1 MRVHLRR
8 LARAPR
14 VEADGDELV
23 VHGLVCSVCASRT
36 RTALLS
42 VPGVQAGEVDLD
54 RGRARLRF
62 GPGQRPDLATLQQ
75 ALEGVVVGL
84 AVRRVIERGVSRIAR
99 IVTRVRGAATCRQ
112 TSA

>member
-8 LARAPR
+8 LTRAPR

-23 VHGLVCSVCASRT
+23 IHGLVCSVCASRT
-36 RTALLS
+36 RAALLS
-42 VPGVQAGEVDLD
+42 VPGVRSGEVDLD

-62 GPGQRPDLATLQQ
+62 DPGDRPDVATLQH
-75 ALEGVVVGL
+75 ALEGVVIGL
-84 AVRRVIERGVSRIAR
+84 TVRRVIERGVSRITR
-99 IVTRVRGAATCRQ
+99 FVMRVRGAASCQQ